1 MAQKE
6 FYRNARAYDIA
17 FGDRYFDEE
26 CDFLEWCLKKHSG
39 LKAKDL
45 KNKSF
50 LEMAS
55 GPSRHAIEFA
65 KRNWRSIA
73 LDNSEDML
81 GYARELAEKEN
92 VKIETV
98 AKDMTKFKLRKP
110 VTLAATMM
118 ESIAHIT
125 TNEQM
130 ISHLKSVADSLTP
143 GGIYVIEA
151 THPNGFF
158 PDEEKNTWTTE
169 EDDMKVELTFG
180 LPSDD
185 YDYIT
190 QIWNVTTITKIW
202 NGKGKKYISKSNFSL
217 RWYLAQELKA
227 LIDLSGAFEK
237 YWFYGNVYSIPP
249 QKFDNSEDSDSM
261 IIVLRKKK

>member
-1 MAQKE
+1 MEQKT

-17 FGDRYFDEE
+17 FGDRDFPDE
-26 CDFLEWCLKKHSG
+26 CDFLEWCFKKHSG
-39 LKAKDL
+39 LKL
-45 KNKSF
+45 KEIEEKSF

-65 KRNWRSIA
+65 KRNWRAVA
-73 LDNSEDML
+73 LDNSKDML
-81 GYARELAEKEN
+81 GYAAELAVKEN
-92 VKIETV
+92 VKLETV

-110 VTLAATMM
+110 VALAATMM

-130 ISHLKSVADSLTP
+130 ISHLNSVADNLIP

-158 PDEEKNTWTTE
+158 PDEEVNKWISRNGN
-169 EDDMKVELTFG
+169 MKVELTFG
-180 LPSDD
+180 LPTDH

-190 QIWNVTTITKIW
+190 QIWNVTTIMNIW
-202 NGKGKKYISKSNFSL
+202 NGNGKKYTSKSNFNL

-227 LIDLSGAFEK
+227 LISLSGAFEK

-249 QKFDNSEDSDSM
+249 HKFDNSDESDSM
-261 IIVLRKKK
+261 IIVLRKKQ